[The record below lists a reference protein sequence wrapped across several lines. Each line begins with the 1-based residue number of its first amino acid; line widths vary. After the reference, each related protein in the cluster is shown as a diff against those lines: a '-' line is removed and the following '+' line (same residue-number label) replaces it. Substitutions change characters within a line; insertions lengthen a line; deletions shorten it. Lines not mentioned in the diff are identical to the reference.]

1 MTKGLIDQLISISK
15 EKNQLL
21 FEMQGITKEQRE
33 EIKEEDMKSL
43 NGILDKK
50 DYIIKEIDK
59 LDISF
64 LTIFSKIKKE
74 EKIENIDELDVDRYP
89 NLRELKKII
98 KEISST
104 LMAISLI
111 DEQNN
116 NSMKSKLEET
126 KMDIRRIKDGKKAYR
141 GYNTKI
147 PESILIDEKK

>member
-89 NLRELKKII
+89 SLRELKKII